1 MITSYASVLELA
13 DKPVLETGA
22 SCVQVQVLSLAPYRV
37 FITDLSYE
45 HSIFCINR
53 FPQYV
58 GAGFMPALL
67 FYADLVTYSTVTP
80 FRVSAL

>member
-1 MITSYASVLELA
+1 MVVRGITFGRSYLDS
-13 DKPVLETGA
+13 
-22 SCVQVQVLSLAPYRV
+22 APFGRSFAYRV

-45 HSIFCINR
+45 HSIFLCINR

-58 GAGFMPALL
+58 GAGYMPALL
-67 FYADLVTYSTVTP
+67 FYADLVTYSTATP